1 MREDKLVIVA
11 SIQGRWFLSIDV
23 SPHIS
28 PKYECD
34 CGGTKEGLRKKGM
47 FVGILG
53 EGRHTIRGKKKGH
66 PH

>member
-1 MREDKLVIVA
+1 MV
-11 SIQGRWFLSIDV
+11 SIDV

-53 EGRHTIRGKKKGH
+53 EGRHTIRDKKKGL